1 MQLSTFAPMC
11 FDKWERDPGSSLYGG
26 EKIALKMKK
35 SPPMLGGGESY
46 AVHYYSLPA
55 LEGGAGGGSAIG
67 FIP

>member
-1 MQLSTFAPMC
+1 MC

-35 SPPMLGGGESY
+35 SPPMLGEGIPVWFITIHSPPYREGQGEG
-46 AVHYYSLPA
+46 L
-55 LEGGAGGGSAIG
+55 L